1 MPARLSGV
9 LDWSGGFLHDR
20 RQEHEWERR
29 YPAPAPWK
37 RTARRADGL
46 KVVIDL
52 CGDSSL
58 SRCLAID
65 DRAKVGVAG
74 PIRLDRSDELHAEL
88 GGDTPVGD
96 AGLVVAA
103 YLKWGAR
110 SFSRLSG
117 EFSFVLWDGNS
128 RTSYLVRDP
137 FGVRR
142 LHYAVSGETI
152 VYSTDVEGVLG
163 WSAVDRTPD
172 PLTILDFLL
181 ARYQTREETFFRAV
195 KRVPPGHHVVIRRG
209 QTSLVRHVEVPRCGG
224 ALRSLSEYAEAF

>member
-1 MPARLSGV
+1 MATATSRSARPTTERSTFRSRAASSSSGKPLLPVPIFCRRSLPMPARLSGV
-9 LDWSGGFLHDR
+9 LDWSGGFLHAR

-74 PIRLDRSDELHAEL
+74 HIRLDRSAELHAEL
-88 GGDTPVGD
+88 GGDTPGGD

-110 SFSRLSG
+110 S
-117 EFSFVLWDGNS
+117 
-128 RTSYLVRDP
+128 
-137 FGVRR
+137 
-142 LHYAVSGETI
+142 
-152 VYSTDVEGVLG
+152 
-163 WSAVDRTPD
+163 
-172 PLTILDFLL
+172 
-181 ARYQTREETFFRAV
+181 
-195 KRVPPGHHVVIRRG
+195 
-209 QTSLVRHVEVPRCGG
+209 
-224 ALRSLSEYAEAF
+224 